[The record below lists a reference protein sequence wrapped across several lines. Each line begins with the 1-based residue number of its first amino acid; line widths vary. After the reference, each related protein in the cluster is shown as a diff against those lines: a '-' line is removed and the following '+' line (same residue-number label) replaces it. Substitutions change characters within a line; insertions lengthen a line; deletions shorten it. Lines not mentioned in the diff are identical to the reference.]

1 MTSAEIR
8 QSFLDFF
15 QEKQHTIVPSASLLP
30 QSPGLLFTNA
40 GMNPFVPYFLGVEKA
55 PYNPPRA
62 ADTQK
67 CIRAGGKHNDLEDVG
82 YDTYHHTFFEML
94 GNWSF
99 GNYFKKE
106 AIAWAWELVVERWG
120 LPAHRLYASVYAP
133 KPGDPGNFDQEA
145 YDIWAALFVS
155 KGCDPAVQIVH
166 GNVKDNFWMMGE
178 TGPCGPCSELHVDL
192 TPEGN
197 PVTGRNLV
205 NNDSDLCIEIWNLV
219 FIQYNAEADGTF
231 RELPAKHVDTG
242 MGFERACS
250 IIQNTNGFTDFSKK
264 PSNYA
269 TDVFQ
274 PIFRKLEELSGKTYV
289 NIYPELGADRAAFTE
304 EMKTAIAFRVI
315 ADHLRTLSFSI
326 ADGIMPGNNGR
337 NYVLRRI
344 LRRAVR
350 YGRQLGFS
358 GDKPFFGA
366 LVETLVSEMGEV
378 FPELK
383 NRQDVV
389 RATLE
394 QEEASFNQTLDRGLK
409 RFEEALQG
417 EHTRP
422 RVSSEAPSPQ
432 IALAATQ
439 ASEPT
444 YTRRNL
450 PHFERPWGKYMVT
463 FTTRDRDILSEA
475 ERTIVLDS
483 ILHSRELGQIHL
495 YAACIMPD
503 HVHLLIEPQVKSH
516 DPASSPTFFTLT
528 EILQPIKS
536 VTSHKILKERRSVLQ
551 NDNIKN
557 LWEKESFDRLIRS
570 ESDLIEKY
578 DYVIGNPVSEKLVTQ
593 AKDYAWSWCREFC
606 EPSSP
611 VGDEGV
617 SDNTRGR
624 VCSPFSG
631 DIAFELYDTF
641 GFPIDLTELLCSE
654 RGLKVDM
661 PRFEQLMEQQ
671 QERSRAAQKSN
682 IVRAL
687 DISTEAITEF
697 LGFDSDETEATILEI
712 HPQEDTLFVIT
723 DKTVFYAEMGGQSG
737 DTGTMDTDDNQIEV
751 SGTQQIGKARAH
763 IIDSSA
769 SLNVGDK
776 VTLKLDT
783 TRRRP
788 IEAHHTATH
797 LLHWALHEAVSKDAS
812 QQGSS
817 VDEHRLRFDFNS
829 ASLTSEQI
837 AAMEEMVN
845 GAIKQDMAVSWT
857 EVRHADIKGRADIMQ
872 FFGDKYGEFV
882 RVVEI
887 GGKRNALDGFSM
899 ELCGGTHVRNTSEIG
914 LFKIKSEGAIASG
927 VRRIEAVCGESAWAY
942 LNESVEKWD
951 LELKA
956 ARAKLHVA
964 NEKLTSL
971 GEEPVAVNDFPHIMG
986 AMLAERADI
995 GEINATFG
1003 HAQRTLE
1010 ETQAAAI
1017 EAEKRIKKIQS
1028 SQAAAIADES
1038 LAELIALGNPIVVSF
1053 ESDASLLQELQ
1064 NGLKKKQFAGPALL
1078 IVDDGEKLHL
1088 ATHCGPDALAAGLK
1102 AGDLLRDL
1110 AALAGGKGGGKPD
1123 QARGAAPDRSK
1134 LEEIKAA
1141 AATKLGARSF

>member
-1 MTSAEIR
+1 MTAAEIR

-15 QEKQHTIVPSASLLP
+15 AEKQHAIVPSASLLP

-106 AIAWAWELVVERWG
+106 AIAWAWELVVGRWG

-133 KPGDPGNFDQEA
+133 KEGDPGNFDQEA
-145 YDIWAALFVS
+145 YDIWAALFIS

-219 FIQYNAEADGTF
+219 FIQYNAEADGSF

-250 IIQNTNGFTDFSKK
+250 IIQNTKGFTDFSKK

-274 PIFRKLEELSGKTYV
+274 PIFRKLEQLSGKTYV
-289 NIYPELGADRAAFTE
+289 DIYPEPGADRSLFTE

-358 GDKPFFGA
+358 GEKPFFGA
-366 LVETLVSEMGEV
+366 LVETLVSEMGGV

-389 RATLE
+389 RQTLE
-394 QEEASFNQTLDRGLK
+394 QEEFSFNQTLDRGIQLFYNEAFWYALACAEVDPEYRITEAGQG
-409 RFEEALQG
+409 RF
-417 EHTRP
+417 TRHQNDQQESSHKLNTISF
-422 RVSSEAPSPQ
+422 VKKSDESVATFSASEARAGAWKP
-432 IALAATQ
+432 
-439 ASEPT
+439 
-444 YTRRNL
+444 Y
-450 PHFERPWGKYMVT
+450 
-463 FTTRDRDILSEA
+463 
-475 ERTIVLDS
+475 
-483 ILHSRELGQIHL
+483 
-495 YAACIMPD
+495 
-503 HVHLLIEPQVKSH
+503 
-516 DPASSPTFFTLT
+516 
-528 EILQPIKS
+528 IKS
-536 VTSHKILKERRSVLQ
+536 IPVILA
-551 NDNIKN
+551 D
-557 LWEKESFDRLIRS
+557 D
-570 ESDLIEKY
+570 
-578 DYVIGNPVSEKLVTQ
+578 
-593 AKDYAWSWCREFC
+593 
-606 EPSSP
+606 
-611 VGDEGV
+611 
-617 SDNTRGR
+617 
-624 VCSPFSG
+624 
-631 DIAFELYDTF
+631 AFQLYDTF
-641 GFPIDLTELLCSE
+641 GFPEDLTQLLANE
-654 RGLKVDM
+654 VGFDVDIEG
-661 PRFEQLMEQQ
+661 FEKLMEQQ
-671 QERSRAAQKSN
+671 QERSRAAQKSTV
-682 IVRAL
+682 VRAL
-687 DISTEAITEF
+687 DISTEAVTEF
-697 LGFDSDETEATILEI
+697 TGFENDSVEATILEI
-712 HPQEDTLFVIT
+712 HPQEEALFVIT

-737 DTGTMDTDDNQIEV
+737 DTGTLDEIEIT
-751 SGTQQIGKARAH
+751 GTQQIGKARAH
-763 IIDSSA
+763 IIASSA
-769 SLNVGDK
+769 TIQVGDK
-776 VTLKLDT
+776 VTLQLDT
-783 TRRRP
+783 QRRRP

-797 LLHWALHEAVSKDAS
+797 LLHWALHEIVSADAA

-829 ASLTSEQI
+829 AAITPAQV
-837 AAMEEMVN
+837 AAMEEKVN
-845 GAIKQDMAVSWT
+845 AAISANDSVSWK
-857 EVRHADIKGRADIMQ
+857 EVPHASIKGRADIMQ
-872 FFGDKYGEFV
+872 FFGDKYGDIV
-882 RVVEI
+882 RVVQI
-887 GGKRNALDGFSM
+887 GGEPGSLTGYSQ
-899 ELCGGTHVRNTSEIG
+899 ELCGGTHVRNTGEIG

-927 VRRIEAVCGESAWAY
+927 VRRIEAVCGTSALAHLRDVVIQLSQESDAIQ
-942 LNESVEKWD
+942 
-951 LELKA
+951 
-956 ARAKLHVA
+956 AKLKPINA
-964 NEKLTSL
+964 KLASI
-971 GEEPVAVNDFPHIMG
+971 GETLVTITPPPVLNADALYAAGHIGNVND
-986 AMLAERADI
+986 ALTEVRSALE
-995 GEINATFG
+995 FG
-1003 HAQRTLE
+1003 KDAV
-1010 ETQAAAI
+1010 I
-1017 EAEKRIKKIQS
+1017 EAEKHFKKL
-1028 SQAAAIADES
+1028 QASAGAKMADEA
-1038 LAELIALGNPIVVSF
+1038 LAELIAKGDPIIVSF
-1053 ESDASLLQELQ
+1053 ESDGSLLQELQ
-1064 NGLKKKQFAGPALL
+1064 NGLKKKNFAGPAFL

-1088 ATHCGPDALAAGLK
+1088 ATYCGEAALSKGLK

-1110 AALAGGKGGGKPD
+1110 AAIAGGKGGGKPD

-1134 LEEIKAA
+1134 LEELKVAA
-1141 AATKLGARSF
+1141 SAKF

>member
-55 PYNPPRA
+55 PYDPPRA

-106 AIAWAWELVVERWG
+106 AIQWAWELVVERWG

-133 KPGDPGNFDQEA
+133 KEGDPGNFDQEA
-145 YDIWAALFVS
+145 YDIWAELFRS

-192 TPEGN
+192 TPGGD

-250 IIQNTNGFTDFSKK
+250 IIQNTKRFTDFSKK

-274 PIFRKLEELSGKTYV
+274 PIFRKLEELSGKTYA
-289 NIYPELGADRAAFTE
+289 NIYPELGADRAAFNE

-358 GDKPFFGA
+358 GEKPFFGA
-366 LVETLVSEMGEV
+366 LVETLVSEMGGV

-383 NRQDVV
+383 AREAAV

-394 QEEASFNQTLDRGLK
+394 QEEASFNQTLDRGLR
-409 RFEEALQG
+409 RFEEA
-417 EHTRP
+417 
-422 RVSSEAPSPQ
+422 
-432 IALAATQ
+432 
-439 ASEPT
+439 
-444 YTRRNL
+444 
-450 PHFERPWGKYMVT
+450 MV
-463 FTTRDRDILSEA
+463 
-475 ERTIVLDS
+475 
-483 ILHSRELGQIHL
+483 G
-495 YAACIMPD
+495 
-503 HVHLLIEPQVKSH
+503 
-516 DPASSPTFFTLT
+516 
-528 EILQPIKS
+528 
-536 VTSHKILKERRSVLQ
+536 
-551 NDNIKN
+551 
-557 LWEKESFDRLIRS
+557 
-570 ESDLIEKY
+570 
-578 DYVIGNPVSEKLVTQ
+578 IGNNEL
-593 AKDYAWSWCREFC
+593 
-606 EPSSP
+606 
-611 VGDEGV
+611 
-617 SDNTRGR
+617 
-624 VCSPFSG
+624 SG

-641 GFPIDLTELLCSE
+641 GFPIDLTELLCAE
-654 RGLKVDM
+654 RGIKVDM
-661 PRFEQLMEQQ
+661 PRFEKLMEQQ

-687 DISTEAITEF
+687 DISTDAVTEF
-697 LGFDSDETEATILEI
+697 LGFDADETEATILEI
-712 HPQEDTLFVIT
+712 HPQEDALFVIT
-723 DKTVFYAEMGGQSG
+723 DKTVFYAEMGGQAG
-737 DTGTMDTDDNQIEV
+737 DTGFMDTEDNRFEIT
-751 SGTQQIGKARAH
+751 GIQQIGKARAH
-763 IIDSSA
+763 ILSQISDLKSKIA
-769 SLNVGDK
+769 VGDK

-783 TRRRP
+783 ARRRP

-829 ASLTSEQI
+829 APLTADQI
-837 AAMEEMVN
+837 TMMEEMVN

-857 EVRHADIKGRADIMQ
+857 EVRHADIKDRKDIMQ

-887 GGKRNALDGFSM
+887 GGKRNALDGYSM
-899 ELCGGTHVRNTSEIG
+899 ELCGGTHVRNTGEIG

-927 VRRIEAVCGESAWAY
+927 VRRIEAVCGEAAWAY

-951 LELKA
+951 TEFTA
-956 ARAKLHVA
+956 ARAKLAAA
-964 NEKLTSL
+964 NEKLTAL
-971 GEEPVAVNDFPHIMG
+971 GESAVTVNDFPHIMT
-986 AMLAERADI
+986 AMLVERADI
-995 GEINATFG
+995 GEINATFAHG
-1003 HAQRTLE
+1003 QRTLE
-1010 ETQAAAI
+1010 ETQQAAI

-1028 SQAAAIADES
+1028 SQAAKLADEA
-1038 LAELIALGNPIVVSF
+1038 LAELIAKGEPIIASF

-1064 NGLKKKQFAGPALL
+1064 NGLRKKQFAGPALL

-1110 AALAGGKGGGKPD
+1110 SALAGGKGGGKPD
-1123 QARGAAPDRSK
+1123 QARGAAPERSK
-1134 LEEIKAA
+1134 LEEIKSAA
-1141 AATKLGARSF
+1141 AAKF

>member
-1 MTSAEIR
+1 MAGWGRGLGSEACGAIDTGGGVRDALPKPRQAGALLANRIFPTSPPARFPSRPSALPNMTSAEIR

-15 QEKQHTIVPSASLLP
+15 AEKQHTIVPSASLLP

-55 PYNPPRA
+55 PYDPPRA

-106 AIAWAWELVVERWG
+106 SIQWAWELVVGRWG

-133 KPGDPGNFDQEA
+133 KEGDPGNFDQEA
-145 YDIWAALFVS
+145 YDIWAELFRGA
-155 KGCDPAVQIVH
+155 GCDPEVQIVH

-250 IIQNTNGFTDFSKK
+250 IIQNTKGFTDFSIK

-289 NIYPELGADRAAFTE
+289 NIYPALGADRSAFSE

-358 GDKPFFGA
+358 GEKPFFGA
-366 LVETLVSEMGEV
+366 LVETLVGEMGGV

-383 NRQDVV
+383 NRQEVV

-409 RFEEALQG
+409 RLEFMIQEHHENWNDASRMGSVFASDFKSTELPG
-417 EHTRP
+417 E
-422 RVSSEAPSPQ
+422 
-432 IALAATQ
+432 
-439 ASEPT
+439 
-444 YTRRNL
+444 
-450 PHFERPWGKYMVT
+450 
-463 FTTRDRDILSEA
+463 
-475 ERTIVLDS
+475 
-483 ILHSRELGQIHL
+483 
-495 YAACIMPD
+495 
-503 HVHLLIEPQVKSH
+503 
-516 DPASSPTFFTLT
+516 
-528 EILQPIKS
+528 
-536 VTSHKILKERRSVLQ
+536 
-551 NDNIKN
+551 
-557 LWEKESFDRLIRS
+557 
-570 ESDLIEKY
+570 
-578 DYVIGNPVSEKLVTQ
+578 YV
-593 AKDYAWSWCREFC
+593 
-606 EPSSP
+606 
-611 VGDEGV
+611 
-617 SDNTRGR
+617 
-624 VCSPFSG
+624 
-631 DIAFELYDTF
+631 FELYDTF
-641 GFPIDLTELLCSE
+641 GFPKDLTDLVLSE
-654 RGLKVDM
+654 RGWTSNDLG
-661 PRFEQLMEQQ
+661 FEREMKLQ
-671 QERSRAAQKSN
+671 QERARAAQKSSV
-682 IVRAL
+682 VRAL
-687 DISTEAITEF
+687 DISTEAVTEF
-697 LGFDSDETEATILEI
+697 AGFESDVVEATILEI
-712 HPQEDTLFVIT
+712 HPQEDALFVIT
-723 DKTVFYAEMGGQSG
+723 DRTVFYAEMGGQAG
-737 DTGTMDTDDNQIEV
+737 DTGVLVVNGAEIGV
-751 SGTQQIGKARAH
+751 SGVQQIGKARAH
-763 IIDSSA
+763 IVDGSCGLA
-769 SLNVGDK
+769 VGDK
-776 VTLKLDT
+776 VTLKLDEK
-783 TRRRP
+783 RRRP
-788 IEAHHTATH
+788 IEAHHSATH
-797 LLHWALHEAVSKDAS
+797 LLHWALHEVVSKDAA

-817 VDEHRLRFDFNS
+817 VDENRLRFDFNS
-829 ASLTSEQI
+829 AAVTPEQL
-837 AAMEEMVN
+837 AAMEEKVN
-845 GAIKQDMAVSWT
+845 AAIKAKDSVSWK
-857 EVRHADIKGRADIMQ
+857 EVPHASIKGRPDIMQ
-872 FFGDKYGEFV
+872 FFGDKYGDLV
-882 RVVEI
+882 RVVQI
-887 GGKRNALDGFSM
+887 GGEAHALNGYSQ
-899 ELCGGTHVRNTSEIG
+899 ELCGGTHVRNTGEIG
-914 LFKIKSEGAIASG
+914 LFKIKSESAIASG
-927 VRRIEAVCGESAWAY
+927 VRRIEAVCGDAAWAY

-951 LELKA
+951 QELKA
-956 ARAKLHVA
+956 ARAKLQAA
-964 NEKLTSL
+964 NEKLAAL
-971 GEEPVAVNDFPHIMG
+971 GQAAVEVNDFPHIMG
-986 AMLAERADI
+986 AMLVERADI
-995 GEINATFG
+995 SQINATFS
-1003 HAQRTLE
+1003 HALRTLD
-1010 ETQAAAI
+1010 ETKEAAI

-1028 SQAAAIADES
+1028 SQAAALADEA
-1038 LAELIALGNPIVVSF
+1038 LVDLIAKGDSIVVSF

-1064 NGLKKKQFAGPALL
+1064 NGLKKKGFAGAALL

-1088 ATHCGPDALAAGLK
+1088 ATHCGADALTKGLK

-1110 AALAGGKGGGKPD
+1110 AAMAGGKGGGKPD
-1123 QARGAAPDRSK
+1123 QARGAAPDRGK
-1134 LEEIKAA
+1134 LEALKSAA
-1141 AATKLGARSF
+1141 MGMLSV

>member
-1 MTSAEIR
+1 MTASEIR

-15 QEKQHTIVPSASLLP
+15 REKQHTIVPSASLLP

-55 PYNPPRA
+55 PYDPPRA

-82 YDTYHHTFFEML
+82 YDTYHHTMFEML

-106 AIAWAWELVVERWG
+106 AIAWAWELVVGRWG

-133 KPGDPGNFDQEA
+133 KEGDPGNFDQEA
-145 YDIWAALFVS
+145 YDIWADLFRAA
-155 KGCDPAVQIVH
+155 GCDPEVQIVH

-250 IIQNTNGFTDFSKK
+250 IIQNTKGFTDFSKK

-269 TDVFQ
+269 TDVFT
-274 PIFRKLEELSGKTYV
+274 PIFRKLEELSGKTYTD
-289 NIYPELGADRAAFTE
+289 IYPELGADRSAFTE

-358 GDKPFFGA
+358 GEKPFFGA
-366 LVETLVSEMGEV
+366 LVETLVNEMGGV

-383 NRQDVV
+383 NRQDAV
-389 RATLE
+389 RTTLE
-394 QEEASFNQTLDRGLK
+394 NEEASFNQTLDRGLK
-409 RFEEALQG
+409 RFEEAVG

-422 RVSSEAPSPQ
+422 RVSHEAPSPHACSNPQ
-432 IALAATQ
+432 K

-444 YTRRNL
+444 YSRRNL

-463 FTTRDRDILSEA
+463 FTTLDRDILSEA
-475 ERTIVLDS
+475 ERTIVVDS
-483 ILHSRELGQIHL
+483 ILHARKIGQIHL
-495 YAACIMPD
+495 YAACVMPD
-503 HVHLLIEPQVKSH
+503 HVHLLIEPQVKSY
-516 DPASSPTFFTLT
+516 DTDSKPVFFSLT

-536 VTSHKILKERRSVLQ
+536 VTSHTILKHRRIDRN
-551 NDNIKN
+551 NDNIEH
-557 LWEKESFDRLIRS
+557 LWEKEWFDRLIRS

-578 DYVIGNPVSEKLVTQ
+578 EYILGNPVVEKLVENSP
-593 AKDYAWSWCREFC
+593 DYAWTWCREFLRGS
-606 EPSSP
+606 EPT
-611 VGDEGV
+611 GDEGV
-617 SDNTRGR
+617 SGDTRGR

-631 DIAFELYDTF
+631 ENAFELYDTF
-641 GFPIDLTELLCSE
+641 GFPIDLTELLCAE
-654 RGLKVDM
+654 RGLTVDM
-661 PRFEQLMEQQ
+661 PRFEELMDQQ
-671 QERSRAAQKSN
+671 QERSRAAQKSS

-687 DISTEAITEF
+687 DISTEAVTEF
-697 LGFDSDETEATILEI
+697 LGFENDSVEATVLEI
-712 HPQEDTLFVIT
+712 HPQEDALFVIT

-737 DTGTMDTDDNQIEV
+737 DTGTFNDLPVTGV
-751 SGTQQIGKARAH
+751 QQIGKARALVIQKTEINNH
-763 IIDSSA
+763 QSSI
-769 SLNVGDK
+769 SPGDK
-776 VTLKLDT
+776 VVLRLDA

-797 LLHWALHEAVSKDAS
+797 LLHWALHEVVSADAA

-817 VDEHRLRFDFNS
+817 VDESRLRFDFNS
-829 ASLTSEQI
+829 AAVTSEQV
-837 AAMEEMVN
+837 AEMEEMVN
-845 GAIKQDMAVSWT
+845 GAIKQGLTVSWT
-857 EVRHADIKGRADIMQ
+857 EVKHADIKHRTDIMQ
-872 FFGDKYGEFV
+872 FFGDKYGDTV
-882 RVVEI
+882 RVVQI
-887 GGKRNALDGFSM
+887 GGHANQLDGPSM

-927 VRRIEAVCGESAWAY
+927 VRRIEAACGDAAWN
-942 LNESVEKWD
+942 LIRENVEKWD
-951 LELKA
+951 ADLKA
-956 ARAKLHVA
+956 ATEKLKAANAKLADLGGETLTV
-964 NEKLTSL
+964 NE
-971 GEEPVAVNDFPHIMG
+971 FPHIMG
-986 AMLAERADI
+986 AMLVGRADI
-995 GEINATFG
+995 GELNATFAHG
-1003 HAQRTLE
+1003 MRTLE
-1010 ETQAAAI
+1010 ETKEAAI

-1028 SQAAAIADES
+1028 AQAAALADES
-1038 LAELIALGNPIVVSF
+1038 LAELIALGKPIIVSF

-1064 NGLKKKQFAGPALL
+1064 NGLKKKNFPGPALL

-1088 ATHCGPDALAAGLK
+1088 AVHCGAEALAAGLK
-1102 AGDLLRDL
+1102 AGDILRDL
-1110 AALAGGKGGGKPD
+1110 AAIAGGKGGGKPD

-1141 AATKLGARSF
+1141 MKSKF

>member
-1 MTSAEIR
+1 MTASEIR

-15 QEKQHTIVPSASLLP
+15 REKQHTIVPSASLLP

-55 PYNPPRA
+55 PYDPPRA

-82 YDTYHHTFFEML
+82 YDTYHHTMFEML

-106 AIAWAWELVVERWG
+106 AIAWAWELVVGRWG

-133 KPGDPGNFDQEA
+133 KEGDPGNFDQEA
-145 YDIWAALFVS
+145 YDIWAELFRAA
-155 KGCDPAVQIVH
+155 GCDPEIQIVH

-250 IIQNTNGFTDFSKK
+250 IIQGTKRFTDFSQK

-269 TDVFQ
+269 TDVFT
-274 PIFRKLEELSGKTYV
+274 PIFRKLEELSGKTYTD
-289 NIYPELGADRAAFTE
+289 IYPELGADRSAFSE

-358 GDKPFFGA
+358 GEKPFFGA
-366 LVETLVSEMGEV
+366 LVETLVNEMGGV

-383 NRQDVV
+383 NRQDAVWT
-389 RATLE
+389 TLE
-394 QEEASFNQTLDRGLK
+394 QEEASFNRTLDTGLDLFHQGVGT
-409 RFEEALQG
+409 RVYMLQAF
-417 EHTRP
+417 
-422 RVSSEAPSPQ
+422 S
-432 IALAATQ
+432 
-439 ASEPT
+439 
-444 YTRRNL
+444 
-450 PHFERPWGKYMVT
+450 
-463 FTTRDRDILSEA
+463 
-475 ERTIVLDS
+475 
-483 ILHSRELGQIHL
+483 
-495 YAACIMPD
+495 
-503 HVHLLIEPQVKSH
+503 HLLEFQNELREKIAFAESADLFSMFVNLVERSEDISVGSLRENEWELLVSCRDFARSLLDWKSEKINPPLRT
-516 DPASSPTFFTLT
+516 DL
-528 EILQPIKS
+528 KS
-536 VTSHKILKERRSVLQ
+536 ADVLQ
-551 NDNIKN
+551 DVNLLIKKVEP
-557 LWEKESFDRLIRS
+557 LAS
-570 ESDLIEKY
+570 
-578 DYVIGNPVSEKLVTQ
+578 KL
-593 AKDYAWSWCREFC
+593 RII
-606 EPSSP
+606 P
-611 VGDEGV
+611 GD
-617 SDNTRGR
+617 
-624 VCSPFSG
+624 F
-631 DIAFELYDTF
+631 AFVLNDTF
-641 GFPIDLTELLCSE
+641 GFPIDLTELLAQEQS
-654 RGLKVDM
+654 LTVDM
-661 PRFEQLMEQQ
+661 LGFEELMEQQ
-671 QERSRAAQKSN
+671 RERARAAQKSS

-687 DISTEAITEF
+687 DISTDAVTEF
-697 LGFDSDETEATILEI
+697 LGFENDECEATILEI

-723 DKTVFYAEMGGQSG
+723 DKTVFYAEMGGQAG
-737 DTGTMDTDDNQIEV
+737 DIGMLNDIPVTGV
-751 SGTQQIGKARAH
+751 QQIGKARALV
-763 IIDSSA
+763 ISQISNFKSQISA
-769 SLNVGDK
+769 GDK
-776 VTLKLDT
+776 VTLRLDT
-783 TRRRP
+783 ARRRP

-797 LLHWALHEAVSKDAS
+797 LLHWALHEVVSKDAA

-817 VDEHRLRFDFNS
+817 VDENRLRFDFNS
-829 ASLTSEQI
+829 AAVTSEQV
-837 AAMEEMVN
+837 AEMEEMVN
-845 GAIKQDMAVSWT
+845 GAIKQGLTVSWT
-857 EVRHADIKGRADIMQ
+857 EVKHADIKHRTDIMQ
-872 FFGDKYGEFV
+872 FFGDKYGDTV
-882 RVVEI
+882 RVVQI
-887 GGKRNALDGFSM
+887 GGQANQLNGPSM

-927 VRRIEAVCGESAWAY
+927 VRRIEAVCGDAAWT
-942 LNESVEKWD
+942 LIRENVEKWD
-951 LELKA
+951 ADLKSATEKLKA
-956 ARAKLHVA
+956 ANAKLTELGGEPLVV
-964 NEKLTSL
+964 NE
-971 GEEPVAVNDFPHIMG
+971 FPHIMG
-986 AMLAERADI
+986 AMLVGRADI
-995 GEINATFG
+995 SEINATYSHG
-1003 HAQRTLE
+1003 MRTLE
-1010 ETQAAAI
+1010 ETKEAAI

-1028 SQAAAIADES
+1028 AHAAALADES
-1038 LAELIALGNPIVVSF
+1038 LAELIALGKPIVVSF

-1064 NGLKKKQFAGPALL
+1064 NGLKKKNFPGPALL

-1088 ATHCGPDALAAGLK
+1088 AVHCGTEALTAGLK

-1110 AALAGGKGGGKPD
+1110 AAIGGGKGGGKPD
-1123 QARGAAPDRSK
+1123 QARGAASDRTK

-1141 AATKLGARSF
+1141 AEAAF